1 MLSELL
7 SRPGFK
13 NIFKC
18 GTRMRNAAA
27 AKHGENMAKTA
38 WQIHVTNW
46 GSRMAKLS
54 SVQMVFLSQKSAFF

>member
-1 MLSELL
+1 
-7 SRPGFK
+7 
-13 NIFKC
+13 
-18 GTRMRNAAA
+18 MRNAAA